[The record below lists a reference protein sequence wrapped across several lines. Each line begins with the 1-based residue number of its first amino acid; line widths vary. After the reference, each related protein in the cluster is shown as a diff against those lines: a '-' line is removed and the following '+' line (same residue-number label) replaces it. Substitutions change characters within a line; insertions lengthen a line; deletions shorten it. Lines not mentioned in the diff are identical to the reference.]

1 MKTRAILNRNQ
12 AESREPAWYCV
23 RSQRKHEHIAAAHLR
38 MLERVTV
45 FCPRIRFKRA
55 TRQGLVWVTEATF
68 PGYLFVH
75 FELEEM
81 HRQVR
86 YAHGVTGIVRFGER
100 YPTIED
106 GILAQLRNHV
116 DAGELKEVNYE
127 ISQGDRVK
135 IVEGPLHG
143 LEAVVMQVL
152 PAKERVRIL
161 MDFLGRKLEAEV
173 EHSRVL
179 PQVDHPLAA

>member
-1 MKTRAILNRNQ
+1 
-12 AESREPAWYCV
+12 
-23 RSQRKHEHIAAAHLR
+23 
-38 MLERVTV
+38 
-45 FCPRIRFKRA
+45 
-55 TRQGLVWVTEATF
+55 
-68 PGYLFVH
+68 
-75 FELEEM
+75 
-81 HRQVR
+81 
-86 YAHGVTGIVRFGER
+86 
-100 YPTIED
+100 
-106 GILAQLRNHV
+106 V